1 MMTAFL
7 HKTRIR
13 WVHYR
18 AIRYRRRIRANRSP
32 KERSRPWEQIREK
45 LKQSLPRILAF
56 LRIPCRILILILLPL
71 LEAMRRTSLPECDAS

>member
-18 AIRYRRRIRANRSP
+18 AIRYRRRIRAKQDPREHP
-32 KERSRPWEQIREK
+32 RRWETAKATVRRM
-45 LKQSLPRILAF
+45 LPRILAF

-71 LEAMRRTSLPECDAS
+71 LEAMRKTSLPECDAS

>member
-18 AIRYRRRIRANRSP
+18 AIRYRRQVRAKQNP
-32 KERSRPWEQIREK
+32 KERSRRWERMQESMR
-45 LKQSLPRILAF
+45 QMLPRILAF

-71 LEAMRRTSLPECDAS
+71 LEAMRKTSLPECDAS